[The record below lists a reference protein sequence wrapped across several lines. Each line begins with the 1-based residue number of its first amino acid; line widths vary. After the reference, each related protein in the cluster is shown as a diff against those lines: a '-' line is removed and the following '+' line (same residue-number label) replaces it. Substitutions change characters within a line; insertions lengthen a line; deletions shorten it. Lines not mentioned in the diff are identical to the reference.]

1 MPNATA
7 ICKRIGRIECLF
19 KENRSEREA
28 IEQSQIGFPKKKI
41 FRNDRE
47 LLNFKFGIKFFL

>member
-28 IEQSQIGFPKKKI
+28 IEQRQIGFPKKKY
-41 FRNDRE
+41 
-47 LLNFKFGIKFFL
+47 FGMTENC